1 MQGPLVV
8 CGLRNVMKMSENVH
22 NVRHIYHNDAMKRMP
37 SQNAIQHATDVFKR
51 NGGTLRTRDA
61 VEQGVHYSTLY
72 GMRDEGLLE
81 QLAWGLYRL
90 AELQGPSKYDV
101 VTVAERVP
109 DAVLCLVSALDFHEI
124 GTQIPSGV
132 SIAIGPKDRSP
143 RLDYPPIRVY
153 RMSGPGLSS
162 GVEEH
167 AIDGTAVKVFS
178 PAKTVADCFKFR
190 NKIGLDVALE
200 ALRETVRSRKAT
212 RDEIME
218 FARIDRVSE
227 IVRPYLEAIE

>member
-1 MQGPLVV
+1 
-8 CGLRNVMKMSENVH
+8 
-22 NVRHIYHNDAMKRMP
+22 MKRMP
-37 SQNAIQHATDVFKR
+37 SQNAIRQATDVFKR

-72 GMRDEGLLE
+72 GMRDSGLIE
-81 QLAWGLYRL
+81 RLARGVYRL
-90 AELQGPSKYDV
+90 AELPGPSKYDV

-109 DAVLCLVSALDFHEI
+109 DGVLCLFSALDFHEI
-124 GTQIPSGV
+124 GTQIPYGV
-132 SIAIGPKDRSP
+132 SIAIGPKDRRP

-153 RMSGPGLSS
+153 RMSGAVLSS

-167 AIDGTAVKVFS
+167 TIDGTAVKVFS

-212 RDEIME
+212 RDDIMKY
-218 FARIDRVSE
+218 AGIDRVSN
-227 IVRPYLEAIE
+227 IVRPYLEAME